1 MLSDFNLSLS
11 VSIVVFKCNKVAN
24 LLINFLMQ
32 QRCIKT
38 EGNNKSKKSKIK
50 EGRSN
55 HSRKSDRGA
64 PSRPQRACDLPG
76 RAAWRRL
83 PIAPRLPHV
92 GGSPGKQRVAFPT
105 SIPQRRGNEDLLRC
119 RHRMAA
125 IKPDLHASESPERQS
140 LRMQGFGEKWQL
152 CNNRRRD

>member
-1 MLSDFNLSLS
+1 M
-11 VSIVVFKCNKVAN
+11 
-24 LLINFLMQ
+24 
-32 QRCIKT
+32 
-38 EGNNKSKKSKIK
+38 K

-105 SIPQRRGNEDLLRC
+105 SIPQRRRNEDLSRR

-125 IKPDLHASESPERQS
+125 IKPDLHASESLERQS
-140 LRMQGFGEKWQL
+140 LRMQGCRKEWQPCKDNIATWQRPMRSDL
-152 CNNRRRD
+152 VSHAWNAAVDIPLKGDCAGAPAPPPHVLSA